1 MKNLRGQFLELFV
14 ETSLNKPSPFIKL
27 SKKTINNLH
36 KKNYL
41 TEILVYLSFK
51 SKELS

>member
-14 ETSLNKPSPFIKL
+14 ETLMNKSSPFIQL
-27 SKKTINNLH
+27 PKKTINNLH